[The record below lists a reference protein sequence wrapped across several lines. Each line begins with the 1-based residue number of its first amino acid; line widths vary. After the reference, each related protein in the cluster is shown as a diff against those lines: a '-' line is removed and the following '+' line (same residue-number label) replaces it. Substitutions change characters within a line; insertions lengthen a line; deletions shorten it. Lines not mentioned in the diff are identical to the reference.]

1 MNASLRPHSEA
12 LSYKGDTISGWA
24 AGLRG
29 ETVMIARSKR
39 GIATALRICLLTA
52 TFVGPMG
59 AFAMAN
65 AGAENN
71 ISGAGLVLYVSL
83 QRAG

>member
-1 MNASLRPHSEA
+1 
-12 LSYKGDTISGWA
+12 
-24 AGLRG
+24 
-29 ETVMIARSKR
+29 MIARSKQ

-59 AFAMAN
+59 ALAMAN
-65 AGAENN
+65 AGAENS

>member
-1 MNASLRPHSEA
+1 
-12 LSYKGDTISGWA
+12 
-24 AGLRG
+24 
-29 ETVMIARSKR
+29 MIAKSKR